1 MIRYIVRNKEYPIL
15 FSMNLYIKKRVY
27 ITFILSQAIL
37 VVLLLYSN
45 HLSFVK
51 LQESLKEKRTKEFIS
66 AFTEQIQQQEE
77 QLSILSEELLLNPL
91 YSDSFK
97 SIING
102 RITEKN
108 YIYERLKKRYN
119 INIMEIG
126 DKFGNVIYRYHR
138 PEDFGDSKFHQKII
152 NDAIRGTKSFS
163 IEYGHSGVGLRLAVP
178 IFNGYTLLI
187 GKIIDTEF
195 LKLLSKGEISN
206 IALIS
211 SENQYTTANSIYLD
225 NIKDILKIEKP
236 EMVDELKFT
245 LSNQSKYIN
254 FEDRFIY
261 CLKLNYVIPKLNEKS
276 HVSFIVLF
284 DDTILNNKQSKL
296 INDILIISIII
307 LIFSICISFLQISNE
322 KSKLDATE
330 SYLEE
335 VQKKIIEREKFSA
348 LTSLISGFAHKL
360 NSPIGA
366 ILATT
371 NNLEYNYNIVFDDY
385 LKFINSLSEK
395 ELSFF
400 QAQLEKNSNNNLE
413 LNRKQERESIKYI
426 NNYIIT
432 KYPKFQYKIE
442 KLSSLFNSVHV
453 LNSEDIDS
461 FFNNINEDIL
471 LDFIYYLSITS
482 LINKNILNIKKSAI
496 DTSSFIKSLKLFS
509 NDEMYSSQSIVNIN
523 QLLKDILLEL
533 KPQYENRI
541 SITLNLHSLSD
552 FMGYSD
558 ELRKTFKEIIFNS
571 IQSIPE
577 KGNIVIESKNIQN
590 QIEVII
596 KDNGS
601 GILEENYSK
610 IFQPFFTTR
619 KSGEGSGLGLY
630 LSKKIISKHNGT
642 IEFFTENYYT
652 IFKVSIPVM
661 NVIKSTKNK
670 KLQKVN

>member
-1 MIRYIVRNKEYPIL
+1 
-15 FSMNLYIKKRVY
+15 MNLYIKKRVY

-66 AFTEQIQQQEE
+66 SFTEQIHQQEE

-178 IFNGYTLLI
+178 IYNGYTLLI

-211 SENQYTTANSIYLD
+211 SENHYTTANDIYLD
-225 NIKDILKIEKP
+225 NIKDILNLEKP
-236 EMVDELKFT
+236 DLVNELTFT
-245 LSNQSKYIN
+245 FSNRSKYIN

-261 CLKLNYVIPKLNEKS
+261 CLKLNYVIPKFNEKS
-276 HVSFIVLF
+276 HVSFVILF

-307 LIFSICISFLQISNE
+307 LIFSICISLLQISNE

-335 VQKKIIEREKFSA
+335 VQKKIIESEKFSA
-348 LTSLISGFAHKL
+348 LTNLISGFAHKL

-366 ILATT
+366 ILAAT

-385 LKFINSLSEK
+385 LKFIKSLNEK
-395 ELSFF
+395 EFLFF
-400 QAQLEKNSNNNLE
+400 QSKVDKIFNNNLE
-413 LNRKQERESIKYI
+413 ISRKQDRESLKYI
-426 NNYIIT
+426 NNYITT
-432 KYPKFQYKIE
+432 KYPKFQYKID
-442 KLSSLFNSVHV
+442 KLSSL
-453 LNSEDIDS
+453 LNSIHVVNSDEIDS
-461 FFNNINEDIL
+461 FIINVNEDIL
-471 LDFIYYLSITS
+471 IDFIYYLNITS
-482 LINKNILNIKKSAI
+482 LINKNTFNIKKSAS
-496 DTSSFIKSLKLFS
+496 DTSNFIKSLKLFS
-509 NDEMYSSQSIVNIN
+509 NDEMYSSQTIININ
-523 QLLKDILLEL
+523 QLLKNILLEL

-541 SITLNLHSLSD
+541 NITLNLHSLSD
-552 FMGYSD
+552 FMGYSE

-577 KGNIVIESKNIQN
+577 KGNIIIESKYNQH
-590 QIEVII
+590 QIEVMV
-596 KDNGS
+596 KDNGF
-601 GILEENYSK
+601 GIPVENYNK
-610 IFQPFFTTR
+610 IFEPFFTTR

-630 LSKKIISKHNGT
+630 LSKKIINKHNGT
-642 IEFFTENYYT
+642 IEFYTENSYT
-652 IFKVSIPVM
+652 VFKVTIPVLTI
-661 NVIKSTKNK
+661 IKNLKNK